1 MKDKYQIKNSTA
13 EFLIF
18 TGQNKENSIEVMV
31 VDENI
36 WMTQDL
42 IAELFGKG
50 RSTITEHIK
59 NILVE
64 ELQEESVCRKFRRTA
79 LDGKNY
85 NTKYY
90 SLEMII
96 AVGFRTNSD
105 RAIQFRSWAGNIL
118 KDYSIRGYVLDKDR
132 MKNGSF
138 LNEEYFEHLLEEI
151 REIRASERRF
161 YQKITDIYATS
172 MDYTSDSMITR
183 KFFKTVQNRLHF
195 AIHGHTAAEVIV
207 ERADSE
213 QEHMG
218 LTTWKNAPDGKIL
231 KGDVVVAKN
240 YLKLNEIKSLDRIV
254 TMYLDYADLQ
264 AERQIPMTME
274 DWATRI
280 NAFLQFNE
288 MEILEGAGKV
298 TAAIAK
304 SFAQSEYEKY
314 RIKQD
319 RLYQSD
325 FDKLLLDSKRSVE

>member
-1 MKDKYQIKNSTA
+1 LKDKYQIKNSTA

-18 TGQNKENSIEVMV
+18 TGQNKGNSIEVMV

-105 RAIQFRSWAGNIL
+105 RAIQFRSWVGNIL

-138 LNEEYFEHLLEEI
+138 LHEEYFEHLLEEI

-231 KGDVVVAKN
+231 KGDVVVAKY
-240 YLKLNEIKSLDRIV
+240 YLKLNEMKLLDRIV

-304 SFAQSEYEKY
+304 SFAESEYEKY
-314 RIKQD
+314 RI
-319 RLYQSD
+319 RAC
-325 FDKLLLDSKRSVE
+325 LLRINVEASCRIR